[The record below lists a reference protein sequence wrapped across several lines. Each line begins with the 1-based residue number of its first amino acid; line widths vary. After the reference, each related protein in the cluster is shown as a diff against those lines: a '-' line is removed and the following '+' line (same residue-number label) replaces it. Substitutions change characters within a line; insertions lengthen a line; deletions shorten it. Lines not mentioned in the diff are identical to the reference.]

1 MSDTPEAVG
10 ADPALDQPMTVIQ
23 MAEELR
29 QDLKI
34 VETKMRVFA
43 WAVKSAWEP
52 LYDKG
57 ECIAQAML
65 ALRHVEDA
73 RMRCGKVIQYADTT
87 KNGESS
93 YQR

>member
-43 WAVKSAWEP
+43 
-52 LYDKG
+52 
-57 ECIAQAML
+57 
-65 ALRHVEDA
+65 
-73 RMRCGKVIQYADTT
+73 
-87 KNGESS
+87 
-93 YQR
+93 